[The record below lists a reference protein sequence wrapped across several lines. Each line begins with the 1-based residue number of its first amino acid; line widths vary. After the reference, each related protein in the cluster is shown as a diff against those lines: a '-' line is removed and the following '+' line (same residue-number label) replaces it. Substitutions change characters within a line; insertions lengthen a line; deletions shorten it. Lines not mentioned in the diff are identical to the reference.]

1 MTLGSRSTGL
11 RALMVA
17 VVVVLAAC
25 GGRLSPA
32 PQSPSNPDSLGD
44 ELRAGIARADITPP
58 PGLSLFGHGPEGR
71 VSVGTLLRLYCEA
84 FVLTRGTE
92 SIALVPCDLGA
103 ISAELQRAVADRVI
117 TAGLP
122 LGADRIVLM
131 ATHTH
136 AGPAHYFGARQYGG
150 TFSTRAP
157 GFDPKVLDFLADRIA
172 AAVRV
177 AYGLRVP
184 AKVGWAFDREA
195 GAGLVHNRSFT
206 PFAANHELPPCL
218 FERVCPTCMIESP
231 GADGQ
236 PEPACRKPQREYV
249 KQHRDELR
257 CGTPP
262 PIDARS
268 RGLVDIAADLVLSV
282 LRIDAVLP
290 DGGSRP
296 MGGFAVFGVHN
307 TGIPNTNDVYH
318 SDLFGYALR
327 RAELELNPRVAA
339 PEPVDAGAPPD
350 AGEPMDGGAPGDA
363 GIPADSAS
371 PEQAI
376 PPRVLLGIAAGL
388 QGDVSPAVG
397 YQSISE
403 TRRLGY
409 LLGDRIAR
417 TFQSAAG
424 AMGDATIERAYREL
438 LLPGALAEEPND
450 FYRKNEPPTCA
461 GLGWDA
467 SPGPRKSVLCVE
479 PEIGTAAAGGAED
492 GPTRLRIFPQ
502 MTEGAVAKFE
512 PGNLPCHGR
521 KLPVRSPTGLFKSD
535 GLDFPSMAPISLI
548 RIGHGLI
555 AAAPFELT
563 TVTGTRI
570 RDRLTLFLQKKA
582 TREPVDGVI
591 MVGLANNYLQYAA
604 TSDEYDLQHYE
615 GASTLYGPET
625 ARFLGNHFLCLAD
638 WLYGDHADKSCN
650 LGQVFA
656 VNTVHPVISNP
667 QEVSRMPEDP
677 GSTDEFVQLTDLV
690 PTRTTID
697 LWPTWTVRFRGIRP
711 GEDLM
716 RDHLT
721 VRILEAGTGRLLDDD
736 NGTGIEVRYDETA
749 VDQQTWMARWTPR
762 AAYCKETAYFVIG
775 STTQLISRPF
785 KLDCPANVT
794 DVEDKPNLRLD
805 QEQSQVERDQAVQ
818 AVSEPTVEQTG
829 APLPTKQQSL
839 PRQPAPKKKPTPKVA
854 PKPVAPKPVAPKL
867 PPAPPSPKGA
877 KSE

>member
-1 MTLGSRSTGL
+1 M
-11 RALMVA
+11 
-17 VVVVLAAC
+17 
-25 GGRLSPA
+25 
-32 PQSPSNPDSLGD
+32 
-44 ELRAGIARADITPP
+44 LRAGVARADITPP

-71 VSVGTLLRLYCEA
+71 VAVGTLLRLYCEA
-84 FVLTRGTE
+84 FVLTRGRE

-103 ISAELQRAVADRVI
+103 ISAELQRAVAERVLSPSI
-117 TAGLP
+117 P
-122 LGADRIVLM
+122 LGADRIILM

-157 GFDPKVLDFLADRIA
+157 GFDPRVLSFLADRIA
-172 AAVRV
+172 AAVRA
-177 AYGLRVP
+177 AYEQRAP

-195 GAGLVHNRSFT
+195 GAGIVHNRSFT
-206 PFAANHELPPCL
+206 AFAANRELPPCL
-218 FERVCPTCMIESP
+218 FERVCPACMIESP
-231 GADGQ
+231 SDPSQ
-236 PEPACRKPQREYV
+236 PESVCRTRQREYV
-249 KQHRDELR
+249 KDHRDELK
-257 CGTPP
+257 CASISTP
-262 PIDARS
+262 AEAGRS
-268 RGLVDIAADLVLSV
+268 LVDVAADLVLSV

-327 RAELELNPRVAA
+327 RAELDLNPRVAA
-339 PEPVDAGAPPD
+339 PEAADAGAPTD
-350 AGEPMDGGAPGDA
+350 AGEPMDGGTAGDA
-363 GIPADSAS
+363 GTPADSAS

-388 QGDVSPAVG
+388 QGDISPAVG

-438 LLPGALAEEPND
+438 LVPGALAEEPND
-450 FYRKNEPPTCA
+450 FYRKNEPPACA

-467 SPGPRKSVLCVE
+467 SPGPRKSLLCPE

-502 MTEGAVAKFE
+502 MTEGAVARLDPE
-512 PGNLPCHGR
+512 NIPCHGR

-535 GLDFPSMAPISLI
+535 GLDFPSMAPISLV

-570 RDRLTLFLQKKA
+570 RDRLTLFLAK
-582 TREPVDGVI
+582 TRPHETVDNVI

-604 TSDEYDLQHYE
+604 TSDEYNLQHYE

-638 WLYGDHADKSCN
+638 WLYGDHADQRCN

-656 VNTVHPVISNP
+656 VNTVHPVTSNP

-677 GSTDEFVQLTDLV
+677 GSTDELVQLTDLA

-711 GEDLM
+711 GEALM

-721 VRILEAGTGRLLDDD
+721 VRILEVGTGRLLDDD

-775 STTQLISRPF
+775 STTPLISRPF
-785 KLDCPANVT
+785 KLDCPPNVT
-794 DVEDKPNLRLD
+794 DVEDRPNLRLD
-805 QEQSQVERDQAVQ
+805 QEQTPDQRDRAVQ
-818 AVSEPTVEQTG
+818 SSPEPTVEQAG
-829 APLPTKQQSL
+829 APLPVKQQSL
-839 PRQPAPKKKPTPKVA
+839 PRQPPPKKKPAPKTA
-854 PKPVAPKPVAPKL
+854 PKPAAPTPTPTPT
-867 PPAPPSPKGA
+867 PPTPKGA
-877 KSE
+877 RSE

>member
-1 MTLGSRSTGL
+1 MSSRSSGL
-11 RALMVA
+11 RALMVL
-17 VVVVLAAC
+17 VVLVVAAC
-25 GGRLSPA
+25 GGRVSPA
-32 PQSPSNPDSLGD
+32 PQSPLNPPDLGS
-44 ELRAGIARADITPP
+44 ELQAGIARADITPP

-103 ISAELQRAVADRVI
+103 ISAELQRAVAERVMS
-117 TAGLP
+117 ARLP
-122 LGADRIVLM
+122 LGADRIILM

-157 GFDPKVLDFLADRIA
+157 GFDPRVLDFLADRIA

-177 AYGLRVP
+177 AYGLRAP
-184 AKVGWAFDREA
+184 AKIGWAFDREA
-195 GAGLVHNRSFT
+195 GTGLVHNRSFT
-206 PFAANHELPPCL
+206 PFAANRELPPCL
-218 FERVCPTCMIESP
+218 FERVCPTCMVESTSTP
-231 GADGQ
+231 TQ

-249 KQHRDELR
+249 KKHHDELK
-257 CGTPP
+257 CGVVAPLE
-262 PIDARS
+262 AAG
-268 RGLVDIAADLVLSV
+268 RGLVDVAADLVLSV

-318 SDLFGYALR
+318 SDIFGYALR

-339 PEPVDAGAPPD
+339 PPVADAGAP
-350 AGEPMDGGAPGDA
+350 A
-363 GIPADSAS
+363 
-371 PEQAI
+371 QVI

-388 QGDVSPAVG
+388 QGDISPAVG

-403 TRRLGY
+403 TRRVGY
-409 LLGDRIAR
+409 LLGDRIAQA
-417 TFQSAAG
+417 FKSAAG
-424 AMGDATIERAYREL
+424 AMGDASFERAYREL
-438 LLPGALAEEPND
+438 VLPNSLAEEPND
-450 FYRKNEPPTCA
+450 FYRKNEPPACA

-467 SPGPRKSVLCVE
+467 SPGPRTSRLCPG

-502 MTEGAVAKFE
+502 MTEGAVAKLA
-512 PGNLPCHGR
+512 PNATPCQGR
-521 KLPVRSPTGLFKSD
+521 KLPVRAPTGIFGSD
-535 GLDFPSMAPISLI
+535 GLDFPSMAPISLV

-555 AAAPFELT
+555 VAAPFELT

-570 RDRLTLFLQKKA
+570 RDRLTLFLAQKKMP
-582 TREPVDGVI
+582 ESIDNVI

-604 TSDEYDLQHYE
+604 TSDEYNLQHYE

-638 WLYGDHADKSCN
+638 WLYGDHADRSCN
-650 LGQVFA
+650 LGQPHA
-656 VNTVHPVISNP
+656 VNTVHPVLSNP
-667 QEVSRMPEDP
+667 QEISRMPD
-677 GSTDEFVQLTDLV
+677 GSGDTDEFVQLTDLA
-690 PTRTTID
+690 PRRTTID

-711 GEDLM
+711 GEALM

-749 VDQQTWMARWTPR
+749 DDQQTWMARWTPR

-775 STTQLISRPF
+775 STTQIVSKPF
-785 KLDCPANVT
+785 KLDCPENVT
-794 DVEDKPNLRLD
+794 DVEDKPNPRLD
-805 QEQSQVERDQAVQ
+805 QEQSQDQRNQAQQSPPEPSVEPVPGSTLQKQQGSPKQAPVKKQPASRVPPKQ
-818 AVSEPTVEQTG
+818 AAPQQKLG
-829 APLPTKQQSL
+829 APQIQQGLPQPKESPPQQ
-839 PRQPAPKKKPTPKVA
+839 QQAAPP
-854 PKPVAPKPVAPKL
+854 
-867 PPAPPSPKGA
+867 PPAPSAPKGPE
-877 KSE
+877 SE